1 MIKEKELLQIQLKEE
16 HKSNIELKGSVPVKV
31 NLSADD
37 VLKVEVMQGIINK
50 PETGEIYKGN
60 YKVTPNQSKQILN
73 TSGKTLTD
81 NIVVEPIPSN
91 YGKIIWNGS
100 AITIV

>member
-1 MIKEKELLQIQLKEE
+1 MIKEKEPLKVELKEE
-16 HKSNIELKGSVPVKV
+16 GKSNLVLKGSVPVKV
-31 NLSADD
+31 NLSSGD

-50 PETGEIYKGN
+50 PSTDTYKGN
-60 YKVTPNQSKQILN
+60 YRVTPNQSKQILN

>member
-1 MIKEKELLQIQLKEE
+1 MIKEKEPLKVELKEE
-16 HKSNIELKGSVPVKV
+16 GKSNLVLKGSVPVKV
-31 NLSADD
+31 NLSSGD

-50 PETGEIYKGN
+50 PENDTYKGN
-60 YKVTPNQSKQILN
+60 YRVTPNQSKQILN